1 MTLLFAK
8 NKKSGI
14 IAALLAAV
22 FLFLSVYAAYF
33 AIGNIRC
40 FIDSPILISENGN
53 AFFIGYQI
61 LAVTY
66 TLLSIASLF
75 CFALFAANAV
85 NALNK
90 HKKKSAS

>member
-1 MTLLFAK
+1 MMRLLFAK
-8 NKKSGI
+8 TKKAGI

-40 FIDSPILISENGN
+40 AIDSPILVSESGN

-66 TLLSIASLF
+66 TLLSIAAIF
-75 CFALFAANAV
+75 CFVLFAVNAV
-85 NALNK
+85 NAFINNK
-90 HKKKSAS
+90 KLSQ

>member
-1 MTLLFAK
+1 MMRLLFAK
-8 NKKSGI
+8 TKKAGI
-14 IAALLAAV
+14 IAAVLAAV

-40 FIDSPILISENGN
+40 AIDSPILVSESGN

-66 TLLSIASLF
+66 TLLSIAAIF
-75 CFALFAANAV
+75 CFVLFAVNAV
-85 NALNK
+85 NTLINNK
-90 HKKKSAS
+90 KLSQ

>member
-1 MTLLFAK
+1 MRILFAK
-8 NKKSGI
+8 TKKAGI
-14 IAALLAAV
+14 IAAVLAAV

-40 FIDSPILISENGN
+40 AIDSPILVSESGN

-66 TLLSIASLF
+66 TLLSMAAIF
-75 CFALFAANAV
+75 CFALFAVNAV
-85 NALNK
+85 NAFINNK
-90 HKKKSAS
+90 KLSQ